1 MFNLSEFIE
10 ENLTE
15 GYLNRSFFE
24 NQVKIFALNYL
35 NRGQIEQETFDR
47 INKFVE
53 NNEPYPEETE
63 EDLEPPEE

>member
-10 ENLTE
+10 KNLTE
-15 GYLNRSFFE
+15 GYLTRAFNK

-35 NRGQIEQETFDR
+35 NRGQIEQECFDR

-53 NNEPYPEETE
+53 DNEPYPEEDE
-63 EDLEPPEE
+63 EEPQE